1 MLVGRRVAEKKRRLI
16 IAQSAFIYS
25 LYFLMCMY
33 KKSKTQ
39 TPKEFWGLGERVQ
52 KKERKRKKDIYIG
65 AGKRIRLRIDKKDN
79 FWGFFKKIQ
88 QIPIQKCWKIH
99 SQYFGIC
106 LTKGI

>member
-52 KKERKRKKDIYIG
+52 KKRKKKKERHIYRSRQ
-65 AGKRIRLRIDKKDN
+65 KDKVEDR
-79 FWGFFKKIQ
+79 
-88 QIPIQKCWKIH
+88 
-99 SQYFGIC
+99 
-106 LTKGI
+106 